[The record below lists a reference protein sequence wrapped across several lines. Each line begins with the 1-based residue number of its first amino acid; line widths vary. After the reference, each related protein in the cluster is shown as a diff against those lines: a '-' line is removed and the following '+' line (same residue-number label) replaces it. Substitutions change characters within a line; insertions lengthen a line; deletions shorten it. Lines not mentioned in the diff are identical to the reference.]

1 MKAIKV
7 PADPRRPIVTIEV
20 GHPGRPWSYE
30 DLAAAI
36 GGQCEYAERF
46 ACPLT
51 REYGLVGVTDEM
63 GQYHDGQPN
72 ERAWALYP
80 VPGYQLKGDVLVM
93 AEKFDPLEGADF
105 VDLPDERA
113 AFLAVINLIAGAER
127 TGEPRKNRLRG

>member
-1 MKAIKV
+1 MKAIRV
-7 PADPRRPIVTIEV
+7 PADPKQPIVTIEV

-63 GQYHDGQPN
+63 GQYHDGAPN
-72 ERAWALYP
+72 ERARALYP
-80 VPGYQLKGDVLVM
+80 VPGYTLKGDVLVM
-93 AEKFDPLEGADF
+93 AETFDPIEGRDY
-105 VDLPDERA
+105 VDLPDERV
-113 AFLAVINLIAGAER
+113 AFLAVINLVAAAER
-127 TGEPRKNRLRG
+127 HGEPNKARLR